1 MLCHQETTSALEN
14 GPFTLNDL
22 QELLSFL
29 NSATTGPNSG
39 SEGSNRSTGSVDERK
54 RRRMISNRESAR
66 RSRWRKKRHL
76 EELTEQMNR
85 FTAENREL
93 KNQLSQV
100 VNQCHLVRMENQRLK
115 SECAD
120 LKTRLSRLYGTLKLQ
135 QQQQQY

>member
-29 NSATTGPNSG
+29 NSATTGPNS
-39 SEGSNRSTGSVDERK
+39 GSVDERK

-100 VNQCHLVRMENQRLK
+100 VNQCHLVRMENQRLR

-135 QQQQQY
+135 QQQQQQQY